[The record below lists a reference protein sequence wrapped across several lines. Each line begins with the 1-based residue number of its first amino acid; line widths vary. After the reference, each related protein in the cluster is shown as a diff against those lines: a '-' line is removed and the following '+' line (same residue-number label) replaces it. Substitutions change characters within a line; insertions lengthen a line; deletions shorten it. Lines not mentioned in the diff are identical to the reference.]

1 MFNLILFCTC
11 RVINDLFAHPQVQ
24 SSTEKDHDQETL
36 WTSMQKKSTLVHHL
50 PLLTC
55 TESVNCWSNTKSV
68 TIWLFFT
75 AKPSHIKL
83 IDLSLPIT
91 RNNYSMI
98 LLVQE
103 LKCAISNIEDF
114 TKDISQEE
122 ARRKPVSPKY
132 ESKELPACCKCMLR

>member
-1 MFNLILFCTC
+1 
-11 RVINDLFAHPQVQ
+11 
-24 SSTEKDHDQETL
+24 
-36 WTSMQKKSTLVHHL
+36 MQKKSTLVHHL
-50 PLLTC
+50 PLLTWLFN

-114 TKDISQEE
+114 TKDIYDKQTNS
-122 ARRKPVSPKY
+122 RSMY
-132 ESKELPACCKCMLR
+132 

>member
-1 MFNLILFCTC
+1 MDIYAEKVNTCTPSPTAHLKFN
-11 RVINDLFAHPQVQ
+11 
-24 SSTEKDHDQETL
+24 
-36 WTSMQKKSTLVHHL
+36 
-50 PLLTC
+50 

-98 LLVQE
+98 LLVQK

-114 TKDISQEE
+114 TKDISLLLSYIIVSYIQLSLLEPCSGQWPNFEDISQEE
-122 ARRKPVSPKY
+122 ARRKFVSPKY

>member
-1 MFNLILFCTC
+1 MDIYAEKVNTCTPSPTAHLKFN
-11 RVINDLFAHPQVQ
+11 
-24 SSTEKDHDQETL
+24 
-36 WTSMQKKSTLVHHL
+36 
-50 PLLTC
+50 

-103 LKCAISNIEDF
+103 LKCVISNIEDF
-114 TKDISQEE
+114 TKDISLLLSYIIVSFNSVCWSHALVNGPTSKRRPEE
-122 ARRKPVSPKY
+122 NLYPQSTSPRSCQPVAS
-132 ESKELPACCKCMLR
+132 AC